1 MEVAERRPRE
11 VNAIERSTWTYI
23 SSEEGTCHITQAAG
37 AAAPGTVRSRS
48 GSEAKPRPEP

>member
-37 AAAPGTVRSRS
+37 AAAPGTARSRS